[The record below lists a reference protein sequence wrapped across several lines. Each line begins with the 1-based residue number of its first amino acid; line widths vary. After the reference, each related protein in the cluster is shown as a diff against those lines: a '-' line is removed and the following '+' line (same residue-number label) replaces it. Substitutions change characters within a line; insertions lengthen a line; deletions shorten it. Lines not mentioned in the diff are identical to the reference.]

1 MKSVSM
7 IAAIS
12 KFEIQN
18 GMEQEVKEAFRN
30 RPQLVENAKGFVRMD
45 VISPVDNPS
54 EIHLI
59 TYWESHE
66 DFENWHRHHLKDS
79 HQHIPK
85 GLKLVPKSWS
95 LTKYEYISN

>member
-1 MKSVSM
+1 M

-18 GMEQEVKEAFRN
+18 GMEQEVREAFQN
-30 RPQLVENAKGFVRMD
+30 RPGLVEHAKGFIKMD
-45 VISPVDNPS
+45 VISPLTNPS

-59 TYWESHE
+59 TYWETQE
-66 DFENWHRHHLKDS
+66 DFENWHRNHLNAS
-79 HQHIPK
+79 HQYIPK
-85 GLKLVPKSWS
+85 GLKLVPRSWE